1 MSKLSK
7 STCFVGVD
15 VGTGSV
21 RAGVFDDTGHLLGSS
36 TSSISIRQPEP
47 GHFEQSSE
55 EIWRACCT
63 SVRQALRQSSRSSE
77 DVAGIAFD
85 ATCSLVIQGNV
96 PLSVGHDLPDDV
108 PCRSGAGYDIIM
120 WCDHRATQEASMI
133 NESKHRLLDFVGGK
147 VFPEM
152 ELPKLAWLKK
162 YRPDTYAAATHF
174 YDLADYLLHRASDFG
189 GETAAGIRSQCT
201 VVCKWNFDAE
211 KRDWA
216 PDFFEMSGLGD
227 LQTSKIGKGSDVKGL
242 GSAVSLGQKAAA
254 DLGLSKSTTLGVGA
268 IDAHAG
274 GLGCLGAAPADSWPP
289 LEARMALI
297 AGTSA
302 CHMTSSS
309 KAFQI
314 PGVWGPFD
322 SAMVP
327 GLFLHE
333 AGQSA
338 AGAALDY
345 VMETHPSFPA
355 LEKKAS
361 AAGAK
366 PADFLCEHI
375 LALAKQR
382 NTSQVSF
389 LTRGIFVGP
398 DLNGN
403 RSPLADPSLRGS
415 IIGLGPAGDN
425 MRATSIDALA
435 VLYLAMVQALSYS
448 TRAIVDTINSSRARE
463 GITAIHAVHVC
474 GGLAQNSLYL
484 QEHCDVLGLPFCCT
498 DNPGADVIRG
508 SAMLAATASG
518 EFQSVYE
525 AMRGMSQTGKLLEPT
540 SDITLKEY
548 HKARYE
554 IFLRMQRE
562 QQEYNSIESQV
573 FEAHAKRIKRPRF
586 WYDTEKKNTLQRH
599 RCGIKSSCCSR
610 CWNRESFHH
619 LSPSSNN
626 FALCTPGTSR
636 RASKNRGEVTW
647 QKLSRMIRIQACC
660 RQQHSWEFS
669 WIFCMEY
676 ACWHVQVFCGN
687 IRAIGGK
694 IGASCTQPELKRSWI
709 NDNDEAN
716 VFDILWSVPDQRRYD
731 ALCRTVFFGIQSWL
745 ASKEFGRNDDI
756 WSRDSRLGPLL
767 KWKCDTAALLSLIL
781 LNVQVQT
788 INLCHPVI
796 SFHKTLDL

>member
-1 MSKLSK
+1 MAK
-7 STCFVGVD
+7 SVCFVGVD

-21 RAGVFDDTGHLLGSS
+21 RAGVFDAAGHLLGSS
-36 TSSISIRQPEP
+36 TSNISIRQPEP

-55 EIWRACCT
+55 EIWRGCCT
-63 SVRQALRQSSRSSE
+63 SVRQALRQSSRTSE

-85 ATCSLVIQGNV
+85 ATCSLVIRGNV

-174 YDLADYLLHRASDFG
+174 YDLADYLLHRAADFG

-227 LQTSKIGKGSDVKGL
+227 LQTSKVGKGSDVKGL

-254 DLGLSKSTTLGVGA
+254 DLGVSKSTTLGVGA

-345 VMETHPSFPA
+345 VMETHPSFPE
-355 LEKKAS
+355 LKKEAS
-361 AAGAK
+361 VAEAK
-366 PADFLCEHI
+366 PVDFLCKHI

-382 NTSQVSF
+382 NVSQVSF

-415 IIGLGPAGDN
+415 IIGLGPAGDH

-435 VLYLAMVQALSYS
+435 LLYLAMVQALSYS

-540 SDITLKEY
+540 SDVTLKEY
-548 HKARYE
+548 HNARYE

-573 FEAHAKRIKRPRF
+573 FEAHVKRPRIL
-586 WYDTEKKNTLQRH
+586 TGHSKEEHIATTLQ
-599 RCGIKSSCCSR
+599 GNQEPLLSVEPS
-610 CWNRESFHH
+610 E

-626 FALCTPGTSR
+626 FTLC
-636 RASKNRGEVTW
+636 AS
-647 QKLSRMIRIQACC
+647 
-660 RQQHSWEFS
+660 
-669 WIFCMEY
+669 
-676 ACWHVQVFCGN
+676 
-687 IRAIGGK
+687 
-694 IGASCTQPELKRSWI
+694 
-709 NDNDEAN
+709 
-716 VFDILWSVPDQRRYD
+716 
-731 ALCRTVFFGIQSWL
+731 
-745 ASKEFGRNDDI
+745 
-756 WSRDSRLGPLL
+756 
-767 KWKCDTAALLSLIL
+767 
-781 LNVQVQT
+781 
-788 INLCHPVI
+788 
-796 SFHKTLDL
+796 

>member
-85 ATCSLVIQGNV
+85 ATCSLVIRGNV

-120 WCDHRATQEASMI
+120 WCDHRETQEASMI

-366 PADFLCEHI
+366 PVDFLCEHI

-415 IIGLGPAGDN
+415 IIGLGSAGDN

-586 WYDTEKKNTLQRH
+586 
-599 RCGIKSSCCSR
+599 
-610 CWNRESFHH
+610 
-619 LSPSSNN
+619 
-626 FALCTPGTSR
+626 
-636 RASKNRGEVTW
+636 
-647 QKLSRMIRIQACC
+647 
-660 RQQHSWEFS
+660 
-669 WIFCMEY
+669 
-676 ACWHVQVFCGN
+676 
-687 IRAIGGK
+687 
-694 IGASCTQPELKRSWI
+694 
-709 NDNDEAN
+709 
-716 VFDILWSVPDQRRYD
+716 
-731 ALCRTVFFGIQSWL
+731 
-745 ASKEFGRNDDI
+745 
-756 WSRDSRLGPLL
+756 
-767 KWKCDTAALLSLIL
+767 
-781 LNVQVQT
+781 
-788 INLCHPVI
+788 
-796 SFHKTLDL
+796 